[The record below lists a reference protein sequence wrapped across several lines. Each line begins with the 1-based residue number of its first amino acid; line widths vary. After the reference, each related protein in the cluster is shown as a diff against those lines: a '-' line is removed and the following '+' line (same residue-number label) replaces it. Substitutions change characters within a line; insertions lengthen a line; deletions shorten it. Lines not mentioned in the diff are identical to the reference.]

1 MPVSNIKTSS
11 LEGGSVISETQD
23 ADKEEGGGKRGG
35 RRRGGGGGEGGGRQG
50 EGGGGSILLPL
61 VRHNP
66 AVLSLDIVKQDPSMA
81 TSSLRMF
88 VFALCSV
95 L

>member
-23 ADKEEGGGKRGG
+23 ADKEEGGRGG
-35 RRRGGGGGEGGGRQG
+35 EGGGGEGGGRQG

-66 AVLSLDIVKQDPSMA
+66 AVLSLIFLDLVKQGPSMA
-81 TSSLRMF
+81 TSSLRIF